1 MGEKIEEVENIAF
14 VDDELV
20 TDILDMVNHN
30 NNKYI
35 LFRLLSSIIRNI
47 ISALKLSV
55 KMYLGKLN
63 RIRND
68 IASTDAFFVVCY
80 CLLYYTCNCCLLLL
94 WGTLRLSTNRLQI
107 ALQDH
112 GMD

>member
-1 MGEKIEEVENIAF
+1 VGEKVEEVENIAF

-20 TDILDMVNHN
+20 TDILDIVNHN

-47 ISALKLSV
+47 ISELKLSV

-80 CLLYYTCNCCLLLL
+80 CFLLLL
-94 WGTLRLSTNRLQI
+94 FVVVVGHTSTYYLWSLVTIVQI
-107 ALQDH
+107 
-112 GMD
+112 GCK